1 MLKRRFTYANVAATL
16 ALFFSMSGGA
26 LAASHYLISSTKQI
40 SPKVLKSLKGHT
52 GPQGLTGAIGTT
64 GATGA
69 AGATGKEGPQGKE
82 GKEGPQG
89 TALAYAH
96 VSFEGV
102 IEAANSKNAGTV
114 EHPGEGVYC
123 FSHLSFTPHDVQAT
137 VDYNEGGGEPGIT
150 ATLGVGSG
158 SGCPA
163 GTQITVGTL
172 EAGGLSDRAFF
183 LTIN

>member
-1 MLKRRFTYANVAATL
+1 MFRSGRKFSYANVAATL

-26 LAASHYLISSTKQI
+26 LAASHYLINSTKQI
-40 SPKVLKSLKGHT
+40 NPKVLKSLKGKT
-52 GPQGLTGAIGTT
+52 GATGLTGAIGTT

-69 AGATGKEGPQGKE
+69 TGATGKEGLP

-96 VSFEGV
+96 VSYLGV
-102 IEAANSKNAGTV
+102 LETANSKNAGTV
-114 EHPGEGVYC
+114 EHPSEGIYC

-137 VDYNEGGGEPGIT
+137 VDYNEGGGEPGIA
-150 ATLGVGSG
+150 ATLGVGEG

-172 EAGGLSDRAFF
+172 EAGALSGRAFF
-183 LTIN
+183 LAIN